1 MKRPSRIAL
10 IIVAGL
16 VVAGVTLVRSVP
28 RGRAR
33 PLTSAHARPAVRAP
47 AAMGSFYPA
56 QTSVLRS
63 EVERHLEQA
72 DAPTASGDLLAL
84 IVPHAGYSYS
94 APVAAH
100 AYRLLAGRHFD
111 TVAVIG
117 PGHRVRVQ
125 GAALS
130 GFDEWFTPLGL
141 VKTDR
146 SAADAITKAY
156 PAARVLD
163 AAHDP
168 EHSIEVQLPF
178 LQLTLGDFKLL
189 PILMT
194 DFSQDNCSRLA
205 RAIAGW
211 ARDKSVLLV
220 ASSDMSHY
228 PSYDDAVRVDKETLK
243 AIETIDPGE
252 VAATTRKLM
261 AQGVPGLVT
270 ALCGEGPVETV
281 LLAAR
286 LLGANRAQVLEYA
299 NSGDRH
305 LAPKEGV
312 VGYGAVAIYRTRPL
326 SDTELN
332 AAQRRRL
339 LGLARRTIEEYV
351 RTGRRLDVGETD
363 PVLLRPAAAFVSL
376 KKGGQL
382 RGCKGGLEPSRPLA
396 EAVRDCAVT
405 AAAHDSRFPPVR
417 AQELPDLDI
426 EISVLAPLRRIG
438 SAEDI
443 DISKHGVV
451 VRSGG
456 RSGVFLPQVAAKTGW
471 SRDELLSHLCEEKAG
486 LPADAWEH
494 GAALYVFT
502 AQTFSSPAPGAD
514 SDAGDPAGT

>member
-1 MKRPSRIAL
+1 MKRPSRPIL
-10 IIVAGL
+10 ILIGGL
-16 VVAGVTLVRSVP
+16 LVAGVIAVRCVP
-28 RGRAR
+28 RGAAR
-33 PLTSAHARPAVRAP
+33 SLTSVHAEPTVRAP
-47 AAMGSFYPA
+47 AVMGSFYPA

-63 EVERHLEQA
+63 DVERYLEEA
-72 DAPTASGDLLAL
+72 DPPTASGDLVAL

-117 PGHRVRVQ
+117 PSHRVPAR
-125 GAALS
+125 AALS

-141 VKTDR
+141 VKADR
-146 SAADAITKAY
+146 SAADAIAKAY
-156 PAARVLD
+156 PGARVFD

-178 LQLTLGDFKLL
+178 LQVTLGDFRLL

-205 RAIAGW
+205 QAIAGW

-228 PSYDDAVRVDKETLK
+228 PSYDDAVRVDRETLK
-243 AIETIDPGE
+243 AIETMDPEE
-252 VAATTRKLM
+252 VAATSRKLM

-270 ALCGEGPVETV
+270 ALCGKGPVETI

-286 LLGANRAQVLEYA
+286 LLGADKVEVLKYA
-299 NSGDRH
+299 TSGDRP

-332 AAQRRRL
+332 AAQQRRL
-339 LGLARRTIEEYV
+339 LDLARRTIEEYV
-351 RTGRRLDVGETD
+351 RTGRRLDVAETD
-363 PVLLRPAAAFVSL
+363 PALLRPTAAFVTL
-376 KKGGQL
+376 KEGGQL
-382 RGCKGGLEPSRPLA
+382 RGCIGSLEPSQPLA
-396 EAVRDCAVT
+396 ESVRDRAIMAV
-405 AAAHDSRFPPVR
+405 AHDSRFAPVR
-417 AQELPDLDI
+417 AEELPNLDI
-426 EISVLAPLRRIG
+426 EISVLSPLRRVA
-438 SAEDI
+438 SADDI

-451 VRSGG
+451 VRSSG
-456 RSGVFLPQVAAKTGW
+456 RSGVFLPQVAAETGW
-471 SRDELLSHLCEEKAG
+471 SRDELLSHLCQDKAG
-486 LPADAWEH
+486 LSADAWKQ

-502 AQTFSSPAPGAD
+502 VQAFTSPAPRA
-514 SDAGDPAGT
+514 SSHAGSSPET

>member
-1 MKRPSRIAL
+1 MKRPSRPIL
-10 IIVAGL
+10 ILIGGL
-16 VVAGVTLVRSVP
+16 LVAGVIAVRCVP
-28 RGRAR
+28 RGAAR
-33 PLTSAHARPAVRAP
+33 SLTSVHAEPTVRAP
-47 AAMGSFYPA
+47 AVMGSFYPA

-63 EVERHLEQA
+63 DVERYLEEA
-72 DAPTASGDLLAL
+72 DPPTASGDLVAL

-117 PGHRVRVQ
+117 PSHRVPAR
-125 GAALS
+125 AALS

-141 VKTDR
+141 VKADR
-146 SAADAITKAY
+146 SAADAIAKAY
-156 PAARVLD
+156 PGARVFD

-178 LQLTLGDFKLL
+178 LQVTLGDFRLL

-205 RAIAGW
+205 QAIAGW

-228 PSYDDAVRVDKETLK
+228 PSYDDAVRVDRETLK
-243 AIETIDPGE
+243 AIETMDPEE
-252 VAATTRKLM
+252 VAATSRKLM

-270 ALCGEGPVETV
+270 ALCGKGPVETI

-286 LLGANRAQVLEYA
+286 LLGADKVEVLKYA
-299 NSGDRH
+299 NSGDRP

-332 AAQRRRL
+332 AAQQRRL
-339 LGLARRTIEEYV
+339 LDLARRTIEEYV
-351 RTGRRLDVGETD
+351 RTGRRLDVAETD
-363 PVLLRPAAAFVSL
+363 PALLRPTAAFVTL
-376 KKGGQL
+376 KEGGQL
-382 RGCKGGLEPSRPLA
+382 RGCIGSLEPSQPLA
-396 EAVRDCAVT
+396 ESVRDRAIMAV
-405 AAAHDSRFPPVR
+405 AHDSRFAPVR
-417 AQELPDLDI
+417 AEELPNLDI
-426 EISVLAPLRRIG
+426 EISVLSPLRRVA
-438 SAEDI
+438 SADDI

-451 VRSGG
+451 VRSSG
-456 RSGVFLPQVAAKTGW
+456 RSGVFLPQVAAETGW
-471 SRDELLSHLCEEKAG
+471 SRDELLSHLCQDKAG
-486 LPADAWEH
+486 LSADAWKQ

-502 AQTFSSPAPGAD
+502 VQAFTSPAPRA
-514 SDAGDPAGT
+514 SSHAGSSPET

>member
-1 MKRPSRIAL
+1 MKRPSRPIL
-10 IIVAGL
+10 ILIGSLL
-16 VVAGVTLVRSVP
+16 VSGIILVRLLP
-28 RGRAR
+28 RGSAR
-33 PLTSAHARPAVRAP
+33 SFTSAHAEPTVRAP
-47 AAMGSFYPA
+47 AVMGSFYPA

-63 EVERHLEQA
+63 DVERYLEKA
-72 DAPTASGDLLAL
+72 DGPTASGDLVAL
-84 IVPHAGYSYS
+84 IVPHAGYPYS
-94 APVAAH
+94 APVAAY

-117 PGHRVRVQ
+117 PGHRVPVQ

-130 GFDEWFTPLGL
+130 GLDEWFTPLGL
-141 VKTDR
+141 VKTDH
-146 SAADAITKAY
+146 SAADAVMKAY
-156 PAARVLD
+156 PAARVFD

-194 DFSQDNCSRLA
+194 DFSQNNCSRLA
-205 RAIAGW
+205 QALAGW

-228 PSYDDAVRVDKETLK
+228 PSYNDAVRVDRETLK
-243 AIETIDPGE
+243 AIETMDAGE

-286 LLGANRAQVLEYA
+286 LLGADRVEVLKYA
-299 NSGDRH
+299 NSGDRN
-305 LAPKEGV
+305 LAPREGV

-332 AAQRRRL
+332 AAQQQRL
-339 LGLARRTIEEYV
+339 LDLARRTIEEYV
-351 RTGRRLDVGETD
+351 RTGRRLDVAETD
-363 PVLLRPAAAFVSL
+363 PSLLRPAAAFVTL
-376 KKGGQL
+376 REGGQL
-382 RGCKGGLEPSRPLA
+382 RGCIGSLEPSQPLA
-396 EAVRDCAVT
+396 ETVRDRAIM
-405 AAAHDSRFPPVR
+405 AAAQDPRFSPVR
-417 AQELPDLDI
+417 AQELPTLDV
-426 EISVLAPLRRIG
+426 EISVLSPLRRVA
-438 SAEDI
+438 SADDI
-443 DISKHGVV
+443 DIPKHGVV

-456 RSGVFLPQVAAKTGW
+456 RSGVFLPQVAEETGW
-471 SRDELLSHLCEEKAG
+471 SRDELLSHLCRDKAG
-486 LPADAWEH
+486 LPADAWKQ

-502 AQTFSSPAPGAD
+502 VQAFTSPAPGA
-514 SDAGDPAGT
+514 SSHARSSPGT